1 MSISAADIRLIKKAV
16 CDRLATVS
24 GVGEVI
30 PSRQVFADKA
40 EYFATVGPKTKQRQT
55 ETEAVACAMVSLAS
69 PRRRIDEQNEKIFHM
84 DFTVRLFREAFPGR
98 VDQTSSPDAFRK
110 KLLASEDAFDAAA
123 VNIGWQ
129 FREEFAVS
137 GLSAGLEATVL
148 PIDTTEGQIAFGPP
162 DFLPTVEG
170 HYLELTVT
178 VEAVYD
184 DC

>member
-1 MSISAADIRLIKKAV
+1 MSISAADMRLLKKAV
-16 CDRLATVS
+16 CDRLANVT
-24 GVGEVI
+24 GIGEVI

-40 EYFATVGPKTKQRQT
+40 EYFATVAPKAKQGAT
-55 ETEAVACAMVSLAS
+55 EKTAVACAMVSLSS
-69 PRRRIDEQNEKIFHM
+69 PRRRIDEQNDKIFHM
-84 DFTVRLFREAFPGR
+84 DFSVRLFREAFPGR
-98 VDQTSSPDAFRK
+98 VDETSSPDAFRR

-123 VNIGWQ
+123 VNLGWQ